1 MAERRV
7 ALAPERAKLMM
18 KRQSLRRPLQAL
30 RSVVADFAG
39 SEHERLLAALK
50 ASRAGTW
57 RWNIAEDIV
66 EWDDAL
72 CDVYGVK
79 PENAPTNSRQFLALV
94 HPEDQAKVSA
104 AISTALENGNDA
116 EFQFRT
122 VVDGAVRWIY
132 DRSSVVPDAAG
143 KPAYMLGACLDITDR
158 RRMEEERNALLERQT
173 LLLRELTHRTKNHL
187 SMVIALLRLKADRQK
202 DPGAKQ
208 DFERAIE
215 RIHTIAF
222 LHEHLYRKDA
232 FDRVKVDSYLE
243 DICANLESSLLSE
256 SNIALVRDLE
266 AAELHIDQAVP
277 LGLIVN
283 EAVTNAAKYAFAA
296 GRAGEIRVR
305 FRRRGERAVLTLSDN
320 GRGATSPKPGVGTK
334 LIKSLAQQIGARLR
348 VVTRK
353 GFTYSLS
360 FRVPE

>member
-1 MAERRV
+1 M
-7 ALAPERAKLMM
+7 
-18 KRQSLRRPLQAL
+18 RQSLRRPLQAL
-30 RSVVADFAG
+30 RSVVVDFAG
-39 SEHERLLAALK
+39 SEHERLVAALK

-57 RWNIAEDIV
+57 RWNIAADIV

-72 CDVYGVK
+72 CDVYGIK
-79 PENAPTNSRQFLALV
+79 PENAPTNVEQFLALV
-94 HPEDQAKVSA
+94 HPDDRAKVSA
-104 AISTALENGNDA
+104 AINTALENGNDA
-116 EFQFRT
+116 EFQFRA
-122 VVDGAVRWIY
+122 VVGDSVRWIY
-132 DRSSVVPDAAG
+132 DRCGVVRDAAG
-143 KPAYMLGACLDITDR
+143 EPDYMLGACLDVTDR
-158 RRMEEERNALLERQT
+158 RRIEEERNALLQRQT

-187 SMVIALLRLKADRQK
+187 SMVISLLRLKADRQK

-222 LHEHLYRKDA
+222 LHEHLYNKDA
-232 FDRVKVDSYLE
+232 FDQVKVNSYLE

-256 SNIALVRDLE
+256 SKIALVRDLE

-296 GRAGEIRVR
+296 GQTGEIRVR
-305 FRRRGERAVLTLSDN
+305 FRRRGERAVLTISDN
-320 GRGATSPKPGVGTK
+320 GRGMTSPKPGVGTK

-348 VVTRK
+348 AITRN

-360 FRVPE
+360 FRMPE